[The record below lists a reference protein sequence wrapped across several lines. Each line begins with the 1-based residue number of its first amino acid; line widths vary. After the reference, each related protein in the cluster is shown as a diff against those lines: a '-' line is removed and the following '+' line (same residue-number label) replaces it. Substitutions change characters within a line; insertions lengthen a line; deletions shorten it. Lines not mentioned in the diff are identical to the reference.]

1 MTATTHMLAPRQVL
15 DLTVRDLYRY
25 AHSIGR
31 NPLDVLREALAHL

>member
-1 MTATTHMLAPRQVL
+1 MSTTTALTPQQVL